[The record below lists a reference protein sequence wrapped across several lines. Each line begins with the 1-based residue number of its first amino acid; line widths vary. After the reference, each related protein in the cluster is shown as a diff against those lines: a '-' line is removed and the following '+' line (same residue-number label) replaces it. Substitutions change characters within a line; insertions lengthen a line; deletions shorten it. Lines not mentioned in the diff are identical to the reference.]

1 MMIISSSFTVL
12 SPVNAQEIVKHDV
25 SAATTTATF
34 YTWDYI
40 LSPTTKKVI
49 EYFIVKDAS
58 GTIKTAFNACDVC
71 YGSHKGYKQVDDK
84 MQCNNCG
91 NKYEI
96 SKLGTAGSGGCWP
109 GYIPNTIDG
118 DQIVINESDLEVGEY
133 YFLVVT
139 YSDIQKSKLPEFI
152 VWQDA
157 DQMILNM
164 PTTSQRSIRVIG
176 LSGQIQHQ
184 MQTDKKQVIIHVS
197 AFKSGYYF
205 VQIEENGKSI
215 TEKIFIY

>member
-118 DQIVINESDLEVGEY
+118 DQIIINESDLITGEY
-133 YFLVVT
+133 YFLEVA
-139 YSDIQKSKLPEFI
+139 YSGIEDNQESTFSVYQNAENLILSLPSATNRTIRIIELTGQIVQTIETGYDHLYINISKL
-152 VWQDA
+152 
-157 DQMILNM
+157 
-164 PTTSQRSIRVIG
+164 TT
-176 LSGQIQHQ
+176 
-184 MQTDKKQVIIHVS
+184 
-197 AFKSGYYF
+197 GYYI
-205 VQIEENGKSI
+205 VIVEENGL
-215 TEKIFIY
+215 TANRKIFIF